1 MCGIFLAIPKDNSR
15 INRKSCQEALDYL
28 KKRGP
33 DWHFTSLEKRKF
45 FGQTILSMT
54 GTTVGKKESHVSNN
68 KRYLILFNGEIY
80 NYKRLARKYN
90 INLKETHSDTYL
102 LVNSFNSKNV
112 INFFSELDGMFSIV
126 IYDRFKDKVYIAR
139 DIQGE
144 KTLHLYEDKNFILVS
159 SEINA
164 IKIFLKKNKLSYY
177 WLQTYLNT
185 RHFLQLDKTIYK
197 NIKIIEPGEILEIKS
212 NSKITKLD
220 KMNIHDLIS
229 EKIYYKNL
237 IRNEE
242 DLVNELDYIFK
253 KNIKEMVP
261 NKRDFCSILSG
272 GVDSSLVSYY
282 LSKIS
287 KPQSYLSINHIGK
300 DKISNQIG
308 YFKKYFGNNI
318 KSLKVNEKKYY
329 ENLIESLKICSSPI
343 NSHDFP
349 GKLILAREAKL
360 LGSKAIFGG
369 DGADELFGGYETYR
383 KKINK
388 IKDNNSDYSKY
399 FRNKIKFSNNK
410 DYFKTQLLNRWNKC
424 LDSYHFLKNGEERN
438 RLAMML
444 NDSSIQ
450 LSSVGLRG
458 CDLMFMNYSIESR
471 SLFLRK
477 DVIKFA
483 LNLPLKFKIN
493 KNKRDRLGTK
503 IILKKLFI
511 KYFSKKLLLP
521 KQGFSGFPNET
532 TSRLG
537 NPKKFRIN
545 SIIKKNKKNDLV
557 RFFRNKEIN
566 WKITNLEYFLRLNS
580 NDI

>member
-1 MCGIFLAIPKDNSR
+1 MCGIFLAIPKDNSQV
-15 INRKSCQEALDYL
+15 NYQSCEAALNYL

-54 GTTVGKKESHVSNN
+54 GTKVGNKEFHISNN
-68 KRYLILFNGEIY
+68 KRFLILFNGEIY
-80 NYKRLARKYN
+80 NYKRIAKKYN
-90 INLKETHSDTYL
+90 INLKKTHSDTYV
-102 LVNSFNSKNV
+102 LVNSFNPNN
-112 INFFSELDGMFSIV
+112 IIDFFSELDGMFSIV
-126 IYDRFKDKVYIAR
+126 IYDRFEDKVFIAR
-139 DIQGE
+139 DMQGE
-144 KTLHLYEDKNFILVS
+144 KTLHLYEDKNCILIS

-164 IKIFLKKNKLSYY
+164 IKIYLNKNTISYY

-185 RHFLQLDKTIYK
+185 RHFLQFDKTIYK

-212 NSKITKLD
+212 NFKINRLHKI
-220 KMNIHDLIS
+220 NIHDLIS
-229 EKIYYKNL
+229 EEIYYKNL
-237 IRNEE
+237 KRNED
-242 DLVNELDYIFK
+242 DLVNELDFIFK
-253 KNIKEMVP
+253 KNIKEMIP
-261 NKRDFCSILSG
+261 EKRNFCSILSG

-287 KPQSYLSINHIGK
+287 KPQNYLTINHIGK
-300 DKISNQIG
+300 DKISNQINL
-308 YFKKYFGNNI
+308 FKKHFGNKI
-318 KSLKVNEKKYY
+318 KSLKVNEKRYY
-329 ENLIESLKICSSPI
+329 ENLIESLKVCSSPI

-388 IKDNNSDYSKY
+388 IKDNNSDYSRY
-399 FRNKIKFSNNK
+399 FKNGIKFSDNK
-410 DYFKTQLLNRWNKC
+410 DYFKIQLLNSWNKC
-424 LDSYHFLKNGEERN
+424 LDSYHFLKNSENKN

-493 KNKRDRLGTK
+493 LDKKDKLGTK

-532 TSRLG
+532 KKRLG
-537 NPKKFRIN
+537 DSKKFKIN
-545 SIIKKNKKNDLV
+545 KIIKKNKKIDFMKLLK
-557 RFFRNKEIN
+557 NKEIE

-580 NDI
+580 DDI

>member
-1 MCGIFLAIPKDNSR
+1 MCGIFLAIPKDNYQ
-15 INRKSCQEALDYL
+15 INHKSCKVALDYL

-54 GTTVGKKESHVSNN
+54 GTKVGKKEFHVSNN

-80 NYKRLARKYN
+80 NYKRIAKKYN
-90 INLKETHSDTYL
+90 INLKETHSDTYVL
-102 LVNSFNSKNV
+102 INSFNSNNV
-112 INFFSELDGMFSIV
+112 INFFSELDGMFSII
-126 IYDRFKDKVYIAR
+126 IYDRFKDKVFVAR
-139 DIQGE
+139 DTQGE
-144 KTLHLYEDKNFILVS
+144 KTLHFYEDKNCILIS

-164 IKIFLKKNKLSYY
+164 IKIYLNKSKLSYY

-212 NSKITKLD
+212 NFKINKLD
-220 KMNIHDLIS
+220 KINIHDLIS
-229 EKIYYKNL
+229 EKIYYQNIK
-237 IRNEE
+237 RNES
-242 DLVNELDYIFK
+242 DLVDELDYILK
-253 KNIKEMVP
+253 KNIKEMIP
-261 NKRDFCSILSG
+261 YKRNFCSILSG

-287 KPQSYLSINHIGK
+287 KPQSYISINHVGK

-308 YFKKYFGNNI
+308 HFKKYFGNNI
-318 KSLKVNEKKYY
+318 KSLKVNEKQYY

-388 IKDNNSDYSKY
+388 LKENNSDYSKY
-399 FRNKIKFSNNK
+399 FKNKIKFS
-410 DYFKTQLLNRWNKC
+410 DSRDFFKIQLLNRWNKC
-424 LDSYHFLKNGEERN
+424 LDAYHFLKNSEEKN

-493 KNKRDRLGTK
+493 LNKKKGLGTK

-532 TSRLG
+532 KSRLG
-537 NPKKFRIN
+537 DPKKFRIN
-545 SIIKKNKKNDLV
+545 RIIKNNKNDLIKLQKS
-557 RFFRNKEIN
+557 KEVE